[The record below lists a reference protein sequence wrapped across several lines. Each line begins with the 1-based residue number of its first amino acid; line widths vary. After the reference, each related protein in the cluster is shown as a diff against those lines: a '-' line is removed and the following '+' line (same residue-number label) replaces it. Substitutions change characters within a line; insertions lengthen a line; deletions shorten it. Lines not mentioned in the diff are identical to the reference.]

1 MMAKIL
7 KQTPTQALSEKY
19 TIKYIPTGYKTLF
32 PKSPYRRITVQG
44 KHYAEAQVR
53 DITLQ
58 EEIDMRSEKLH
69 GTGMDVEK
77 PELTIGIL
85 FPIFK
90 RRVMDKPTI
99 WQNGPKTTHRYISMM
114 NKIMTNKV
122 IGKDYHYSD
131 FTVDGYIELFG
142 NPERVNTCLTDLTQL
157 QRIGNWAR
165 EQIDDNRLAYK
176 ISAKPMKIPK
186 PQETDINPL
195 SKAQLKAL
203 FGHPDIPEISK
214 LIFRL
219 YLLTGCRISELCRP
233 DFAWIQLDKDKEIAH
248 IKNKGHKGN
257 HDKKLKIGF
266 TKAVHQPLLKEINDY
281 FKYELKHE
289 GSDIYPIPIGS
300 GKIYAR
306 LVRARQILGWDDPEN
321 PKYFTTHDFRDTAGT
336 YLYNE
341 LKDIL
346 AVQEQLGHRDP
357 KTTIRKYV
365 DYADKNRVES
375 ANSLAQ
381 IF

>member
-1 MMAKIL
+1 MAKIL
-7 KQTPTQALSEKY
+7 KQTSEQKLTDSY
-19 TIKYIPTGYKTLF
+19 TIKYVPTGYRTLF

-44 KHYAEAQVR
+44 KHYAETQVR

-58 EEIDMRSEKLH
+58 EEIDMRSSKLK
-69 GTGMDVEK
+69 GTGIEVEK

-99 WQNGPKTTHRYISMM
+99 WQNSNSTTHRYKSMM
-114 NKIMTNKV
+114 NKLLANKEV
-122 IGKDYHYSD
+122 GENFCYSA

-142 NPERVNTCLTDLTQL
+142 NPQRANTCLTDLTQL

-165 EQIDDNRLAYK
+165 DQIDDNRLFYK

-186 PQETDINPL
+186 PQETPINPL
-195 SKAQLKAL
+195 SKPQLQSL
-203 FGHPDIPEISK
+203 FNHPDIPTISK

-233 DFAWIQLDKDKEIAH
+233 DFSWIQLDKDKEIAH
-248 IKNKGHKGN
+248 IKNKGHKEN
-257 HDKKLKIGF
+257 HDKRLKIGF
-266 TKAVHQPLLKEINDY
+266 TKEVHQPLLKQINDY
-281 FKYELKHE
+281 FKYELEHE
-289 GSDIYPIPIGS
+289 ESDIYPIPIGS
-300 GKIYAR
+300 GKIYNR
-306 LVRARQILGWDDPEN
+306 LVRARQILGWDDSEDPN
-321 PKYFTTHDFRDTAGT
+321 YFTTHDFRDTGGT
-336 YLYNE
+336 YLYDE
-341 LKDIL
+341 LRDIL
-346 AVQEQLGHRDP
+346 AVQKQLGHRDP

-365 DYADKNRVES
+365 AYADKNRVES